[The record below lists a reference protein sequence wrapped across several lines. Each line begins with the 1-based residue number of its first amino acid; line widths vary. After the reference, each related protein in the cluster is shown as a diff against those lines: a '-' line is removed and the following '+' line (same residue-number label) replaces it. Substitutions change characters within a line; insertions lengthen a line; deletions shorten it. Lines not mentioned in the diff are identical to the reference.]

1 MGAHFHRRLMTRVD
15 VLRFLCLD
23 RNRPGW
29 ARVTLQIVLCAD
41 EGLSRRSGASGS
53 TVTVSLRSV
62 VITLGVAIAVLL
74 AFWIGSTQVES
85 AAATAAEAPVSVD
98 EPTIVMTGTG
108 EATGTPDQLKFSLA
122 VRTTANDVSTA
133 MESATAATRRVL
145 AAIGDQGVAADD
157 VQTTGMSVN
166 SVSDYS
172 GEGAPVITGYVV
184 TESMSVVVRE
194 LPDAGATI
202 TAAVVAGGNA
212 VRLHNVRLQM
222 GDEDALF
229 ERARTAAI
237 EEAQAKAEQYAAAAG
252 SELGEV
258 ASIREVTSTS
268 GGRSSYRLE
277 TAAVADYASVP
288 IRAGTSDLNVTVVVV
303 WSLD

>member
-1 MGAHFHRRLMTRVD
+1 M
-15 VLRFLCLD
+15 
-23 RNRPGW
+23 
-29 ARVTLQIVLCAD
+29 
-41 EGLSRRSGASGS
+41 GS
-53 TVTVSLRSV
+53 TVTVSIRSV
-62 VITLGVAIAVLL
+62 VITLGVVIAVLL
-74 AFWIGSTQVES
+74 SFWIGSTQIGS
-85 AAATAAEAPVSVD
+85 ATATAAEAPVSVD

-122 VRTTANDVSTA
+122 VRTTADDVSTA
-133 MESATAATRRVL
+133 MESANAATRRVL
-145 AAIGDQGVAADD
+145 AAIGEQGVAADD

-184 TESMSVVVRE
+184 TESMSVVVRQ

-212 VRLHNVRLQM
+212 VRLHSVRLQM
-222 GDEDALF
+222 GDEDALL

-237 EEAQAKAEQYAAAAG
+237 EEAQAKAEQYAVAAG
-252 SELGEV
+252 SELGGV
-258 ASIREVTSTS
+258 ASIREVTSNS
-268 GGRSSYRLE
+268 GSRGPYLLAG
-277 TAAVADYASVP
+277 AADADYASVP